1 MKRTIL
7 ALLALLSWSAG
18 VSPALQA
25 QTTDTVSQATLDS
38 IDAKMKLMKLK
49 EISVTAPKP
58 VYSMTGEVVN
68 YNVENDETVAGLTA
82 FDAIRNAPTVQV
94 DEEGNITMRGSE
106 KVEVWLNGQPTGMN
120 GPTLK
125 AFFESMPAEALAR
138 VEVIKNP
145 SAKYMVEDGSHIL
158 NIVTSARLRTSQ
170 LLIVG
175 LSGNTRPYY
184 SPWFSYVRNTDRMK
198 FSFHLAGSR
207 SHFLSD
213 GSGSDTL
220 YQGGAIA
227 SLRSYDERFDG
238 ARINGSNVIRFDYK
252 IDSMTDFS
260 LMSWNMLS
268 ANYDDY
274 RIIDYD
280 HYDWSA
286 GVPPASDSAGETPAL
301 HYRYRDSTST
311 QSWYLSG
318 FTHFDLKHKFDKQG
332 HNITFGGVWNYFF
345 RADDILAQRL
355 LVLHS
360 PLSVPPLPYDRTS
373 NGYSRR
379 NTFDLSLSY
388 NRPLTESDNLNLRV
402 GFRPYGNTHADR
414 TIYYLDTI
422 TGSHSLADSLRNR
435 VTDSYSHRLYFSASW
450 RHEWQRTTLSLDLLA
465 SQNWLHIDNTGLFPD
480 DTLYRFFDVEPS
492 LGLTY
497 RTESM
502 HYFRFNYSLSFSN
515 PSGSDL
521 TTTRIYDDDSYSVG
535 NRDLHSSRTHR
546 ASLSWNRYFEKIGNA
561 GLEAYANYTT
571 DGIES
576 ITATTPGVDPFLGRI
591 VYYSMP
597 YNVSTSFKYGL
608 DANFT
613 YRPAAWA
620 SLSLNGSL
628 YHQGFALEGEELQQR
643 LSWNTYVRLW
653 VKVAKLV
660 GLDANISYGTPTI
673 GLYSETERNLTVGLG
688 ASATLCDGRLALN
701 VSVSDIF
708 DNNLYQSRT
717 SAPTYASSESDHSAL
732 RYVTFGLSWRF
743 GKLDLEWQASGG
755 AAGQ

>member
-1 MKRTIL
+1 MKKIFLTIITLLPL
-7 ALLALLSWSAG
+7 AS
-18 VSPALQA
+18 QA
-25 QTTDTVSQATLDS
+25 QNDSVSQATLDS

-120 GPTLK
+120 GQTLK

-213 GSGSDTL
+213 GSGADTL

-227 SLRSYDERFDG
+227 SLRSYDNRFDG
-238 ARINGSNVIRFDYK
+238 ARINGSNVIHFDYK

-274 RIIDYD
+274 RTVDYD
-280 HYDWSA
+280 HIDSL
-286 GVPPASDSAGETPAL
+286 PAAA
-301 HYRYRDSTST
+301 HYRYSYSTST
-311 QSWYLSG
+311 QSWYFNG
-318 FTHFDLKHKFDKQG
+318 FTNFDIKHKFDKHG
-332 HNITFGGVWNYFF
+332 HNLTFGGVWNYLFM
-345 RADDILAQRL
+345 ADDILAQRMVTL
-355 LVLHS
+355 GGGLPMGLT
-360 PLSVPPLPYDRTS
+360 PYDRTS
-373 NGYSRR
+373 NGHSRR
-379 NTFDLSLSY
+379 NTVDLSLSY
-388 NRPLTESDNLNLRV
+388 NRPLTESDDLNLRV

-414 TIYYLDTI
+414 TIYYLDTL
-422 TGSHSLADSLRNR
+422 TGSHSLADSLRNG
-435 VTDSYSHRLYFSASW
+435 VTDSYSHLVYLSASW

-480 DTLYRFFDVEPS
+480 DTLYRFFDIKPS
-492 LGLTY
+492 VGLTY

-521 TTTRIYDDDSYSVG
+521 TTTRIYADDSYSVG

-546 ASLSWNRYFEKIGNA
+546 ASFSWNRYFEKIGNA

-576 ITATTPGVDPFLGRI
+576 ITATTPGVDPFLGRT

-660 GLDANISYGTPTI
+660 GIDANISYGTPTI

-717 SAPTYASSESDHSAL
+717 SAPSYASSESDHSAL

-755 AAGQ
+755 AAGE